1 MDESNMKA
9 NVHLCSTCN
18 YCFLF
23 IECCNCLLK
32 QRKHT
37 LLIRP
42 VLRLFRFKCVW
53 SDEGRC
59 KGRVGGHART
69 FGSCAPK
76 VEEFTQTRPFH
87 VATIRLLEDRDPA
100 EGSQVCHWN
109 LACCCF
115 FSLIFSI
122 SKRLRSFMISS

>member
-9 NVHLCSTCN
+9 YVHLCVACN
-18 YCFLF
+18 YCLLF
-23 IECCNCLLK
+23 IYILLYFLLK

-59 KGRVGGHART
+59 QGRVGEHART

-115 FSLIFSI
+115 FSLIFQSQ
-122 SKRLRSFMISS
+122 RG